1 MERRALLV
9 GTLAVLVAPVILEA
23 QQADKVARIGV
34 LSFGA
39 PEPFREGFKR
49 ALFDLGYVEGR
60 NIVIEYRWAD
70 GCGIGLLGRPASE
83 SGCYVAVR
91 EPGAGQPRPEAVH
104 VAFALGAKATSAP
117 SGGGRP
123 SVSPATV
130 T

>member
-70 GCGIGLLGRPASE
+70 GCGIGLLG
-83 SGCYVAVR
+83 G
-91 EPGAGQPRPEAVH
+91 PRPSLGVMSRCGNQGPDNHGRRPFMLPSLLERSQRQRPPAAV
-104 VAFALGAKATSAP
+104 A
-117 SGGGRP
+117 RP
-123 SVSPATV
+123 
-130 T
+130 